1 MFKRL
6 LFSLWSND
14 EIVITLKIYA
24 ARWWPSTP
32 SSTQSSSWRPWWRWA
47 QSPQCS
53 CSRRSAQC
61 SRRPGVCCQEWSE
74 MFSTLEPAE
83 PTKLSS
89 CCEAVAVPSC
99 QLSLLFSLLS
109 REKPTSK
116 GSRTGASLNLLPFLI
131 PPSLFQDVEIQVLHR
146 AMPSALN
153 SSVSDECIS
162 SPMLREAD
170 AQLIPTGAQEDLDL
184 QLVQPWRMITCIL
197 MLPSEV
203 HSYPHPIP
211 LFLQL
216 LLLSTTIGD
225 TS

>member
-1 MFKRL
+1 MEMSPESPMFVFTEKCSVFQTSRSVL
-6 LFSLWSND
+6 PRVKWDVLYPGASRTYEAVELLWS
-14 EIVITLKIYA
+14 
-24 ARWWPSTP
+24 R
-32 SSTQSSSWRPWWRWA
+32 
-47 QSPQCS
+47 
-53 CSRRSAQC
+53 
-61 SRRPGVCCQEWSE
+61 CC
-74 MFSTLEPAE
+74 P
-83 PTKLSS
+83 
-89 CCEAVAVPSC
+89 
-99 QLSLLFSLLS
+99 QLSAVIVVLS
-109 REKPTSK
+109 ACSPERSRASK

-184 QLVQPWRMITCIL
+184 QLVRPWRMITCIL

>member
-1 MFKRL
+1 MQHGDDHLPQAVLHQVPDVHDGDEPRVPDVRVHGEVLSVPDVQECVAKSEVRC
-6 LFSLWSND
+6 SLPWSQQN
-14 EIVITLKIYA
+14 L
-24 ARWWPSTP
+24 R
-32 SSTQSSSWRPWWRWA
+32 
-47 QSPQCS
+47 S
-53 CSRRSAQC
+53 CR
-61 SRRPGVCCQEWSE
+61 
-74 MFSTLEPAE
+74 
-83 PTKLSS
+83 
-89 CCEAVAVPSC
+89 AVVKP
-99 QLSLLFSLLS
+99 LLS
-109 REKPTSK
+109 PAVSCHCCSACSPERSRASK
-116 GSRTGASLNLLPFLI
+116 GSRTGASLNLFSFLI
-131 PPSLFQDVEIQVLHR
+131 PLSLFQDVEIQVLHR

-184 QLVQPWRMITCIL
+184 QLVRPWRMITCIL